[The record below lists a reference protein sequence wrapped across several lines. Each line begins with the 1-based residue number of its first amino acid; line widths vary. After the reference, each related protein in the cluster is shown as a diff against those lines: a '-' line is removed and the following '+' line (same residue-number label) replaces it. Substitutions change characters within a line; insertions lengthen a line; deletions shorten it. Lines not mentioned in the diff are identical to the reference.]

1 LFTDLRTGISRESR
15 PDDYCMKVAGT
26 WAADP
31 GTPSPRWIEFLNTAM
46 GGDTALVSYLQRVCG
61 YCLTGSIAE
70 HALFFLY
77 GTGANGKS
85 VFINTLRGIFGDYHT
100 TAPIETFTVTHSS
113 SHPTD
118 LAGLMGARLVTA
130 VETEEGRLWA
140 ETKIKALTGGDAIS
154 ARFMRQDFF
163 TFVPKFKL
171 MVAGNHK
178 PRMRNVDEA
187 MRRRFH
193 LIPFAVTIPP
203 AKRDNDPADK
213 LRTEWPAI
221 LRWMLDGCLQW
232 QREGLNPPQAVINA
246 TNEYLESEDAVSSWI
261 TDKCETGTDKRAAN
275 ALLYHSFKEWAEQ
288 TGEFQISQKALIS
301 KLLLR
306 PRITKAPGTSLRS
319 LIGIG
324 LKPEPETQYDAWE
337 GR

>member
-1 LFTDLRTGISRESR
+1 MYTDLRTGISRESR
-15 PDDYCMKVAGT
+15 PEDYCMKVAGT
-26 WAADP
+26 CANDPAAP
-31 GTPSPRWIEFLNTAM
+31 CPQWIEFLNTVM
-46 GGDTALVSYLQRVCG
+46 DGDEALVSYLQRVCG
-61 YCLTGSIAE
+61 YCLTGSIKE

-85 VFINTLRGIFGDYHT
+85 VFINTLRGIFGDYHA

-203 AKRDNDPADK
+203 DKRDKDLADK
-213 LRTEWPAI
+213 LRDEWPAI
-221 LRWMLDGCLQW
+221 LRWMMDGCLQW

-246 TNEYLESEDAVSSWI
+246 TNEYLENEDAVSSWI
-261 TDKCETGTDKRAAN
+261 ADKCEIGPSKRAAN
-275 ALLYHSFKEWAEQ
+275 ALLYFSFKEWAEQ
-288 TGEFQISQKALIS
+288 TGEFAVSQKALVG

-306 PRITKAPGTSLRS
+306 HRITKAPDTSLRS

-324 LKPEPETQYDAWE
+324 LKPEPEPQGDPWPE
-337 GR
+337 R